1 MAGAIK
7 YVNKFNEV
15 RWQPVLDDG
24 KRLERRA
31 GYEYRAW
38 NQPSWRY
45 VPVLYRFKWVAVPRA
60 MCQERREFLNQRN
73 IWHEAEDA

>member
-15 RWQPVLDDG
+15 RWQPVLNDG

-31 GYEYRAW
+31 GYEYQAW
-38 NQPSWRY
+38 NLPPWEHL
-45 VPVLYRFKWVAVPRA
+45 PVLYRFKWVAVLRA
-60 MCQERREFLNQRN
+60 RCQERREILNQRN
-73 IWHEAEDA
+73 IWQEAEDA